1 MKTLNNFILERLECP
16 KFSILEHL
24 ECPKLSILERLKLN
38 KNTKLTKN
46 DYVNLGLPS
55 GTLWATSNV
64 GATCGSTVE
73 SWYGDYFMW
82 GDTTSAT
89 NKPCEL
95 KNYKYYNAGQIKKLI
110 KYCPINKLN
119 YWGGQGDPDNKLEL
133 DIEDDIANKNLG
145 GKWHMPSKELM
156 EELINNTT
164 YEWGTNYK
172 GISDLNGSLLT
183 SKKNDNTLFFPAG
196 GYRVHNSFNQIDN
209 CVYIWSS
216 NYDDTTPTM
225 ANYLYAF
232 YTSNRNRIN
241 FAPRHYGMPIRGVL

>member
-1 MKTLNNFILERLECP
+1 MRTLNNFILERLECP
-16 KFSILEHL
+16 KLSILEHL
-24 ECPKLSILERLKLN
+24 KLT
-38 KNTKLTKN
+38 KNTKLKET
-46 DYVNLGLPS
+46 DYVDLGLPS
-55 GTLWATSNV
+55 GALWATSNV
-64 GATCGSTVE
+64 GATCGSKAK

-82 GDTTSAT
+82 GDTVPAT
-89 NKPCEL
+89 NKICNWE
-95 KNYKYYNAGQIKKLI
+95 NYRYCNGKHNYLT
-110 KYCPINKLN
+110 KYCYDYDCWDGP
-119 YWGGQGDPDNKLEL
+119 GDPDNKLDLEL
-133 DIEDDIANKNLG
+133 MDDMVHANLS
-145 GKWHMPSKELM
+145 GKWRMPNYKLID
-156 EELINNTT
+156 ELIHNTT
-164 YEWGTNYK
+164 YEWVTNYK
-172 GISDLNGSLLT
+172 GISNLDGSLLT